1 MRKRSKFL
9 ALIMALALAACA
21 TAGGLYHPASSARG
35 SGYSEQKLETNRYRV
50 TFTGGPSTPAGIV
63 QDYAL
68 LRAAELTLNMGY
80 EWFTVVGRSTVN
92 QGDGY
97 GPRFSGMFGPPCGIY
112 GCRSALYGGF
122 WYDDFDDN
130 RLSASLDIVMGK
142 GPKASDPATYDAKD
156 VANTIRSSMRT
167 GY

>member
-1 MRKRSKFL
+1 MKNNIRCL
-9 ALIMALALAACA
+9 ALISVLALAACVS
-21 TAGGLYHPASSARG
+21 GGLYHAASSARG

-50 TFTGGPSTPAGIV
+50 TFTGAQSTPAGVV

-68 LRAAELTLNMGY
+68 LRAAELTLNMGF

-92 QGDGY
+92 QDSGY
-97 GPRFSGMFGPPCGIY
+97 GPRFSGMFGPPCGVF

-122 WYDDFDDN
+122 WYDDFDDT

-142 GPKASDPATYDAKD
+142 GAKPSDPSTYDAKD
-156 VANTIRSSMRT
+156 VANTIRSGMRPD
-167 GY
+167 Y